1 MSSARDSNWSPQPPN
16 LQELEKNEAAAMPV
30 MFTALVHS
38 PGREGGGGGPGAGVV
53 NEEAEVSGPGIG
65 TGQSAEQRSR
75 HRAARQ
81 DSGGRSWEA
90 GGAVGGGGGGV
101 AGGIRHDLPTC
112 WYDSRTDCGVVSK
125 ISLIL
130 AHIHT
135 L

>member
-30 MFTALVHS
+30 MFTVLVHS
-38 PGREGGGGGPGAGVV
+38 PGGEGVGRGGGGGPGAGVV

-112 WYDSRTDCGVVSK
+112 WYHV
-125 ISLIL
+125 
-130 AHIHT
+130 
-135 L
+135 